1 MFQLKQLHLPTVP
14 QIQENEQYT
23 KQGFDESVL
32 KIQNVSLATRLDYLK
47 KTIKEQKSIITEMV
61 EREIRHQKFFSFL
74 EVAWRG
80 FLQRSLRIE
89 SVVKKKG
96 LLENKYLNAFQY
108 LDDIFNSQYL
118 LCNNIE
124 GQFKKQISHKFEQF
138 LRIIENIYF
147 EISLEYSEFMEMIK
161 DRTNQL
167 LDLEEQDYME
177 YVKKLISTN
186 KDLVKKNQDIE
197 QNLKQIQK
205 IKEKKLSDLDGQLG
219 FQTIYQ
225 LQSLIAESKKQNE
238 ILSRRLRVL
247 MNYNDKSI
255 NQKLNEEEENYECIC
270 GGAQIKQIGFN
281 NQLDLVRQSYDNSED
296 RQLQLTKLD
305 RKYQSQNNSI
315 NAIQQLLLK
324 TLKSKQIKVT
334 AIEDDQLNVTF
345 SQTEIKDLEQI
356 LNNYQILQ
364 TQNKKYQQQVT
375 QQQVKIKELEISNEY
390 REDQFVESETF
401 SILQTQNMNLI
412 DVNSQLTQ
420 QLQVLQTQYQEM
432 ANSKHFDINQLKINY
447 EIEIQKLTQDNCQLR
462 KCQNDQQFGIKNIF
476 NENERYNQNL
486 KERYEQSQ
494 KIIDAQSG
502 ENNVLKSA
510 NKELRNNLDELSKQ
524 YQELQNKYNEIEM
537 KNVGLMA
544 RIPGELNIEQLTFR
558 HNKHK
563 ECIQEALQIIIRHQ
577 PQLKEKFQE
586 LIGYIKTRDQRIE
599 QFEKEISKKDKQIQD
614 QKRHLQM
621 MMDETDYNSK
631 IYEEVM
637 AKSKIIEQQLSI
649 KEKNE
654 AVLIQDKQAEKTKFE
669 NERIQF
675 KEKERQQ
682 QEQIN
687 QLQQQRANQTQLNQK
702 YSQEKLQVNYNHG
715 ELVKQLELYKSQYEK
730 LLSEQSTTKI
740 ERDCYAQKIQKSKLI
755 NDESLLEI
763 DRLKQK
769 IIELETNIESQQTLL
784 NNPAQL
790 EQVKGYLILKK
801 DDTIF
806 EQAQLQKVKTTA
818 CCSECK
824 TQLKEVIIQKC
835 MHMLCKSCGEIAQLK
850 QSCPICKVSINL
862 VDIWATK
869 VQE

>member
-1 MFQLKQLHLPTVP
+1 MYQLKQLHLPTVP
-14 QIQENEQYT
+14 QIQENEQYA
-23 KQGFDESVL
+23 KQSFEDSVL

-47 KTIKEQKSIITEMV
+47 KTIKEQKSIITELV
-61 EREIRHQKFFSFL
+61 ERDIRHQKFFSFL
-74 EVAWRG
+74 EIAWRG

-161 DRTNQL
+161 DKTNQL
-167 LDLEEQDYME
+167 LDLEEQDYLE

-186 KDLVKKNQDIE
+186 KDLMKKNQDIE

-205 IKEKKLSDLDGQLG
+205 IKEKKLSDLDGQIG

-225 LQSLIAESKKQNE
+225 LQTLIAENKKQNE
-238 ILSRRLRVL
+238 TLSRRLRIL

-255 NQKLNEEEENYECIC
+255 NQKLNEEDENYECIC
-270 GGAQIKQIGFN
+270 GGVQMKQIGFN
-281 NQLDLVRQSYDNSED
+281 NQLDFVRQSYDNSED

-305 RKYQSQNNSI
+305 RKNQSQNNSTYT
-315 NAIQQLLLK
+315 IQQLLLK

-334 AIEDDQLNVTF
+334 SIEDDQLNITF
-345 SQTEIKDLEQI
+345 SQSEIKDLEYL

-412 DVNSQLTQ
+412 VVNSQLTQ
-420 QLQVLQTQYQEM
+420 QLQTQQTQYQEL
-432 ANSKHFDINQLKINY
+432 ANSQQFEINQMKNHY
-447 EIEIQKLTQDNCQLR
+447 EIEIQKLTLEINQL
-462 KCQNDQQFGIKNIF
+462 KSLKNDQQFGIKNIY

-486 KERYEQSQ
+486 KERYDQSQ

-510 NKELRNNLDELSKQ
+510 NKELRNNLDELTKQ
-524 YQELQNKYNEIEM
+524 FQELQNKQNEIEM

-577 PQLKEKFQE
+577 PQFKEKFQE

-675 KEKERQQ
+675 KEKEKQQ
-682 QEQIN
+682 QECIN
-687 QLQQQRANQTQLNQK
+687 QLQQQRTNQTQLIQK
-702 YSQEKLQVNYNHG
+702 YTQEKFQVNQNHG

-763 DRLKQK
+763 DKLKQK
-769 IIELETNIESQQTLL
+769 IIELEANIESQQFLL

-806 EQAQLQKVKTTA
+806 EQAQIQKVKTTA

-824 TQLKEVIIQKC
+824 ISLKEVIIQKC

-850 QSCPICKVSINL
+850 ESCPICKVSINL

>member
-1 MFQLKQLHLPTVP
+1 MFQPKQLHIPTVP
-14 QIQENEQYT
+14 QIQENEYS
-23 KQGFDESVL
+23 KQSFEENVL
-32 KIQNVSLATRLDYLK
+32 KIQNVSLANRLDYLK
-47 KTIKEQKSIITEMV
+47 KTIKEQKQIITELV

-74 EVAWRG
+74 EIVWRG

-161 DRTNQL
+161 ERTNQL
-167 LDLEEQDYME
+167 LELEEQDYMT

-186 KDLVKKNQDIE
+186 KELMKKNQDIE

-205 IKEKKLSDLDGQLG
+205 IKEKKLSDLDGQIG

-238 ILSRRLRVL
+238 TLSRRLRIL
-247 MNYNDKSI
+247 MNYNEKSI
-255 NQKLNEEEENYECIC
+255 NQKLNEEDENYECIC
-270 GGAQIKQIGFN
+270 GGIQIKQIGFT
-281 NQLDLVRQSYDNSED
+281 NQLDFVRQSYDNSED
-296 RQLQLTKLD
+296 RQIQLTKLD
-305 RKYQSQNNSI
+305 RKNQSQNNI
-315 NAIQQLLLK
+315 THTIQQLLLK
-324 TLKSKQIKVT
+324 TLKCKQLKVT
-334 AIEDDQLNVTF
+334 VIEDDQINITF
-345 SQTEIKDLEQI
+345 TQSEIKDLEQI

-364 TQNKKYQQQVT
+364 QQNKKYQQQVT
-375 QQQVKIKELEISNEY
+375 SQLVKIKELEISNEY

-401 SILQTQNMNLI
+401 SILQSQNMNLI
-412 DVNSQLTQ
+412 DANSQLTQ
-420 QLQVLQTQYQEM
+420 QLQTLQTQYQELS
-432 ANSKHFDINQLKINY
+432 NSKLFDINQLKNLY
-447 EIEIQKLTQDNCQLR
+447 EIEIQKLTGEICQL
-462 KCQNDQQFGIKNIF
+462 KKFSNDQQFGIRNIHH
-476 NENERYNQNL
+476 ESERYNQNL
-486 KERYEQSQ
+486 KERYEQAQ

-510 NKELRNNLDELSKQ
+510 NKELRNTLDELNKQ
-524 YQELQNKYNEIEM
+524 YQELQNKQNELEM
-537 KNVGLMA
+537 KNVALMA
-544 RIPGELNIEQLTFR
+544 RIPGELNIDQLTFR

-563 ECIQEALQIIIRHQ
+563 ECIQETLQIIIKHQ
-577 PQLKEKFQE
+577 PQFKEKFQE

-637 AKSKIIEQQLSI
+637 AKSKMIEQQLSI

-669 NERIQF
+669 NERIQL

-687 QLQQQRANQTQLNQK
+687 QLQQQRTNQTQLIQK
-702 YSQEKLQVNYNHG
+702 YSQEKYQVDQNHG
-715 ELVKQLELYKSQYEK
+715 ELVKQLEQYKSQYEK

-763 DRLKQK
+763 DKLKQK
-769 IIELETNIESQQTLL
+769 IIELETNIESQQILL

-801 DDTIF
+801 DDSLV
-806 EQAQLQKVKTTA
+806 EQSQLQKVKTTA
-818 CCSECK
+818 CCSDCK

-850 QSCPICKVSINL
+850 ESCPICKVSINI

>member
-1 MFQLKQLHLPTVP
+1 MFQPKQLHLPTVP
-14 QIQENEQYT
+14 QTQEIEYS
-23 KQGFDESVL
+23 KQSFEDSVL

-47 KTIKEQKSIITEMV
+47 KTIKEQKSIITELV

-74 EVAWRG
+74 EITWRG

-89 SVVKKKG
+89 SIVKKKG

-118 LCNNIE
+118 MCNNIE

-186 KDLVKKNQDIE
+186 KEVTKRNQDIE

-205 IKEKKLSDLDGQLG
+205 IKEKKLSDLDGQIG

-225 LQSLIAESKKQNE
+225 LQSLIAENKKQNE
-238 ILSRRLRVL
+238 TLSRRLRIL

-270 GGAQIKQIGFN
+270 GGVQMKQIGFN
-281 NQLDLVRQSYDNSED
+281 NQLDFVRQSYDNSED

-305 RKYQSQNNSI
+305 RKNQSQNNIS
-315 NAIQQLLLK
+315 NSIQQLLLK

-334 AIEDDQLNVTF
+334 AIEDEQLNVTF
-345 SQTEIKDLEQI
+345 TQSEIKDLEYI
-356 LNNYQILQ
+356 LNNYSIIL
-364 TQNKKYQQQVT
+364 TQNKKYQQQAI

-420 QLQVLQTQYQEM
+420 QLQALQTQYQELI
-432 ANSKHFDINQLKINY
+432 NSKQFDINQLKNLY
-447 EIEIQKLTQDNCQLR
+447 EVEIQKLTSENSQLKR
-462 KCQNDQQFGIKNIF
+462 LQHDSQIGIRNIHH
-476 NENERYNQNL
+476 ESERFNQNL
-486 KERYEQSQ
+486 NERYEQAQ

-510 NKELRNNLDELSKQ
+510 NKELRTNLDDLTKQ

-544 RIPGELNIEQLTFR
+544 RIPGELNIEQLTLR

-577 PQLKEKFQE
+577 PQFKEKFQE
-586 LIGYIKTRDQRIE
+586 LVGYIKTRDQRIE

-637 AKSKIIEQQLSI
+637 AKSKMIEQQLSI

-687 QLQQQRANQTQLNQK
+687 QLQQQRANQQQLFQK
-702 YSQEKLQVNYNHG
+702 YTQEKFQVNQNHG

-763 DRLKQK
+763 DKLKQK
-769 IIELETNIESQQTLL
+769 IIELEANIDSQQSLL

-801 DDTIF
+801 DDSIF

-824 TQLKEVIIQKC
+824 MQLKEVIIQKC

-850 QSCPICKVSINL
+850 ESCPICKVSINL

>member
-14 QIQENEQYT
+14 QIQENEQYA
-23 KQGFDESVL
+23 KQSFEDSVL

-47 KTIKEQKSIITEMV
+47 KTIKEQKSIITELV
-61 EREIRHQKFFSFL
+61 ERDIRHQKFFSFL
-74 EVAWRG
+74 EIAWRG

-161 DRTNQL
+161 DKTNQL
-167 LDLEEQDYME
+167 LDLEEQDYLE

-186 KDLVKKNQDIE
+186 KDLMKKNQDIE

-205 IKEKKLSDLDGQLG
+205 IKEKKLSDLDGQIG

-225 LQSLIAESKKQNE
+225 LQTLIAENKKQNE
-238 ILSRRLRVL
+238 TLSRRLRIL

-255 NQKLNEEEENYECIC
+255 NQKLNEEDENYECIC
-270 GGAQIKQIGFN
+270 GGVQMKQIGFN
-281 NQLDLVRQSYDNSED
+281 NQLDFVRQSYDNSED

-305 RKYQSQNNSI
+305 RKNQSQNNSTYT
-315 NAIQQLLLK
+315 IQQLLLK

-334 AIEDDQLNVTF
+334 SIEDDQFNITF
-345 SQTEIKDLEQI
+345 SQSEIKDLEYL

-412 DVNSQLTQ
+412 VVNSQLTQ
-420 QLQVLQTQYQEM
+420 QLQTQQTQYQEL
-432 ANSKHFDINQLKINY
+432 ANSQQFEINQMKNHY
-447 EIEIQKLTQDNCQLR
+447 EIEIQKLTLEINQL
-462 KCQNDQQFGIKNIF
+462 KSLKNDQQFAIKNIY

-486 KERYEQSQ
+486 KERYDQSQ

-510 NKELRNNLDELSKQ
+510 NKELRNNLDELTKQ
-524 YQELQNKYNEIEM
+524 FQELQNKQNEIEM

-577 PQLKEKFQE
+577 PQFKEKFQE

-599 QFEKEISKKDKQIQD
+599 QFEKEISKKDKVIQD

-675 KEKERQQ
+675 KEKEKQQ
-682 QEQIN
+682 QECIN
-687 QLQQQRANQTQLNQK
+687 QLQQQRTNQTQLIQK
-702 YSQEKLQVNYNHG
+702 YTQEKFQVNQNHG

-763 DRLKQK
+763 DKLKQK
-769 IIELETNIESQQTLL
+769 IIELEANIESQQFLL

-806 EQAQLQKVKTTA
+806 EQAQIQKVKTTA

-824 TQLKEVIIQKC
+824 ISLKEVIIQKC

-850 QSCPICKVSINL
+850 ESCPICKVSINL